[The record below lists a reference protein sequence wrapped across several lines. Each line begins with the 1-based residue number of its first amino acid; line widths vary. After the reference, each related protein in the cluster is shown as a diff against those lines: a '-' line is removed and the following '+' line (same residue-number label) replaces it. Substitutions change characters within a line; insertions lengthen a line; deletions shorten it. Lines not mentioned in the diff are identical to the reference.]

1 MSIERAAQISEM
13 SAMLNAS
20 VGVGWRPSKNAQ
32 MDKFLQNM
40 SKNATK
46 VWMYDFQVYY
56 TLTVQIY
63 L

>member
-1 MSIERAAQISEM
+1 M

>member
-1 MSIERAAQISEM
+1 
-13 SAMLNAS
+13 MLNAS
-20 VGVGWRPSKNAQ
+20 VGVGCRPPKNAQ

-46 VWMYDFQVYY
+46 VWMYDFQDYY